1 MFVVLTA
8 PVAMLPLTY
17 KTENISKLTKKLSIW
32 DVSDSNYVF
41 GVQISYSSST
51 ALPCTLHCISYYTS
65 IIFIQLN
72 FINSLTGWV
81 GEG

>member
-32 DVSDSNYVF
+32 DVSDSNYVS
-41 GVQISYSSST
+41 GV
-51 ALPCTLHCISYYTS
+51 
-65 IIFIQLN
+65 
-72 FINSLTGWV
+72 
-81 GEG
+81 